1 MGEADA
7 KVHPSTVQPL
17 QSKYKQED
25 DGVISGETLVHQN
38 DPSSSLPCEN
48 DGEES
53 DEEDGET
60 TAIPNLPFWNE
71 GKRTI
76 NPTSHEMAQW
86 DKTIMMAL
94 LYTALVTPF
103 EVAFLTPGFGAMF
116 VINRTVDTIFLIDI
130 CFTFYLDP
138 SADESL
144 KTDGKPDHSKIACAY
159 LSGWFLVDVI
169 SCIPF
174 DLLSIVME
182 GSALE
187 DLKFMRVI
195 RLLRLIK
202 LVRLLRATRMFD
214 RWEDSM
220 AIDFA
225 MLSITK
231 SCCLVA
237 LFSHWFACM
246 WYITYYIEEAEENW
260 ITSGGF
266 EQYSTFD
273 SYIASLYFSV
283 MTMSTIGYG
292 DISPVTSAERIVA
305 CIMMLVGAGIYAYV
319 VGSITSTVQ
328 TMEASTQ
335 KYQELM
341 DQLNLFLEENQ
352 VSTTLRVEARRYF
365 RTRHQAGNLVDWRE
379 LLAEMSPDLR
389 EQIASESH
397 DDWCAGSNY
406 FHDAPKEFRAKAAA
420 LFKEVTF
427 PKGEQI
433 LEIGQNVDEIFVIKS
448 GAVATEGKV
457 LTKGCLFGESA
468 VLDAISSGS
477 RRSVHTATALTF
489 AHLQSLDMQELLELL
504 EEFPEV
510 KRKAHRASLRAVFRS
525 HVLSY
530 ASAARELDGQRALG
544 VRQNRELIEHY
555 KWKLEWLIMDGTRGA
570 QFFKNV
576 IKLQASWRGHM
587 GRKRALSVKDSLSMQ
602 LRRTVARSMQRINTQ
617 IEAPPAWGGGML
629 QGQSAGSDD
638 STNLMEQLLASLDK
652 ASERLTRAESQ
663 NGMMQTMLQRLQ
675 QIDNQLKSNSQ
686 APPLLGVRVSSPP
699 PLPMKKN

>member
-7 KVHPSTVQPL
+7 KVHPSKVQPC
-17 QSKYKQED
+17 SKYKKED
-25 DGVISGETLVHQN
+25 DGIISGETPVHQN
-38 DPSSSLPCEN
+38 EPSNPLPCEN
-48 DGEES
+48 VGDEQEE
-53 DEEDGET
+53 GET
-60 TAIPNLPFWNE
+60 TAIPTLPFWNE
-71 GKRTI
+71 VKRTI
-76 NPTSHEMAQW
+76 NPTSNVMAQW
-86 DKTIMMAL
+86 DKTIMVAL

-103 EVAFLTPGFGAMF
+103 EVAFLTPGLGAMF

-130 CFTFYLDP
+130 CITFYLDP
-138 SADESL
+138 GPDEEL

-169 SCIPF
+169 SCVPF

-231 SCCLVA
+231 SCGMVA

-246 WYITYYIEEAEENW
+246 WYITYYIEEADENW

-266 EQYSTFD
+266 EQYSVFD

-319 VGSITSTVQ
+319 VGSITTTVQ
-328 TMEASTQ
+328 TMEASTH

-341 DQLNLFLEENQ
+341 DQLNQFLEENQ
-352 VSTTLRVEARRYF
+352 VNATLRVEARRYF

-379 LLAEMSPDLR
+379 LLTEMSPDLR

-406 FHDAPKEFRAKAAA
+406 FHDAPEDFRGKAAA

-427 PKGEQI
+427 PKGEKI
-433 LEIGQNVDEIFVIKS
+433 LEVGQNVNAIFLIKS

-477 RRSVHTATALTF
+477 RRSAHIATALTF
-489 AHLQSLDMQELLELL
+489 AHLQSIDMHELLELL
-504 EEFPEV
+504 DEFPEV
-510 KRKAHRASLRAVFRS
+510 KLTAHRASLRALFRS

-530 ASAARELDGQRALG
+530 ASAARELDGKSALG
-544 VRQNRELIEHY
+544 VRQNRELIDHY
-555 KWKLEWLIMDGTRGA
+555 KWKLEWLKMDGTRGA

-576 IKLQASWRGHM
+576 IKLQSSWRGHM
-587 GRKRALSVKDSLSMQ
+587 GRKRALSVKDSLAVQ
-602 LRRTVARSMQRINTQ
+602 LRKTVARSMQMINTQ
-617 IEAPPAWGGGML
+617 IEAPPAWGTPML

-638 STNLMEQLLASLDK
+638 SMNVMNKLLASLDK
-652 ASERLTRAESQ
+652 ASERLTCAESQ

-686 APPLLGVRVSSPP
+686 APPLLGVRVTNPP